1 METEATKL
9 GRTAIVETRK
19 SVNEPD
25 TSGARQDVRLW
36 GFLIILMM
44 IAITSTVG
52 LETRF
57 LIDRGNSGYA
67 IVLVAV
73 FFAVTLGLAVFQTV
87 RALNSGT
94 VVLKGRR
101 GRQPV
106 LEAPEE
112 LANAVRDRSA
122 ALGLQNVLDIGYL
135 PRTWNLVDAYVAGI
149 GRHQTIVL
157 TGGMM
162 QLFYSSVPERQA
174 QFRFV
179 IDHELGHVA
188 HGDTTVLYLASAA
201 ISVFSLALPIKLVLL
216 WWLGLDGMVG
226 LYDSAFP
233 RVFDQ
238 SVIFGF
244 LTGPG
249 PNLLM
254 ELTAQRPA
262 PAIALS
268 FLLGFFLLMLTVQT
282 CLYVMIVRRREFMA
296 DAFAKAVSRDTRNVD
311 RALRDLLSTTGLQQ
325 GPRQGF
331 KGGIRW
337 HPKPLERLNAAVDK
351 AQGMLNDWAVALL
364 LVTAIFA
371 FRIAFGASA
380 VDIMRSVS
388 PALEPVSGVFLLLT
402 GFIVSALLD
411 RRHAPDAVGLWL
423 RAFFLSLWSA
433 LFAGAIAGLV
443 ALGQQPP
450 WFFDF
455 GLNENFANMMRLERL
470 DWTLTI
476 LSIPFVI
483 LVLALVNVG
492 LQHVMKDRPERFESR
507 LGVSISD
514 HSNRIGA
521 AGS

>member
-1 METEATKL
+1 METEATKF

-19 SVNEPD
+19 SVNGPNS
-25 TSGARQDVRLW
+25 TGARQDVRLW

-52 LETRF
+52 LEARF

-67 IVLVAV
+67 IFLVAM
-73 FFAVTLGLAVFQTV
+73 FFAFTLGLAIFQTV
-87 RALNSGT
+87 RALNSGK

-106 LEAPEE
+106 LEAPEA

-262 PAIALS
+262 PAFALS
-268 FLLGFFLLMLTVQT
+268 FLLGFFLLMLTGSD
-282 CLYVMIVRRREFMA
+282 LPL
-296 DAFAKAVSRDTRNVD
+296 RND
-311 RALRDLLSTTGLQQ
+311 RSPPGVH
-325 GPRQGF
+325 
-331 KGGIRW
+331 GGCFC
-337 HPKPLERLNAAVDK
+337 
-351 AQGMLNDWAVALL
+351 Q
-364 LVTAIFA
+364 
-371 FRIAFGASA
+371 
-380 VDIMRSVS
+380 
-388 PALEPVSGVFLLLT
+388 
-402 GFIVSALLD
+402 
-411 RRHAPDAVGLWL
+411 
-423 RAFFLSLWSA
+423 
-433 LFAGAIAGLV
+433 
-443 ALGQQPP
+443 
-450 WFFDF
+450 
-455 GLNENFANMMRLERL
+455 
-470 DWTLTI
+470 
-476 LSIPFVI
+476 
-483 LVLALVNVG
+483 
-492 LQHVMKDRPERFESR
+492 SR
-507 LGVSISD
+507 LSGHPQRGPSASRPVVD
-514 HSNRIGA
+514 NRFAARAAARFQGGNPLASKTVGA
-521 AGS
+521 AQRCG